1 LTSLRNMKNLEEK
14 DQYTVSELKDMTRM
28 LSRSD
33 RVKKV
38 LSSPYAL
45 MLVTIIPT
53 ALQILS
59 MLKLV

>member
-1 LTSLRNMKNLEEK
+1 MKNLEEK